1 MNSGLI
7 VSTWFKKKKKRE
19 WNQTNHN
26 KKQTKQTPLSPCPL
40 KKKKKKSV
48 FCLVLEGDYG
58 GVFVWREN
66 NVIKNLKYHLG
77 FPNCCMSELESEYM
91 TGRLTRH
98 ICPTFSFAGLDHQG
112 FHGCTD
118 FCMDDVV
125 FTRPC
130 ILICMCSLLLL
141 FIVISLTY

>member
-7 VSTWFKKKKKRE
+7 VSTWFKKKKKKGNE
-19 WNQTNHN
+19 
-26 KKQTKQTPLSPCPL
+26 TKQTTTKNKQNRHLSPLAPS
-40 KKKKKKSV
+40 KKKKSV

>member
-1 MNSGLI
+1 MKPNKPQQKTSNTDTSLP
-7 VSTWFKKKKKRE
+7 SPPQKKK
-19 WNQTNHN
+19 
-26 KKQTKQTPLSPCPL
+26 
-40 KKKKKKSV
+40 
-48 FCLVLEGDYG
+48 FVLFSFGGGYG

-77 FPNCCMSELESEYM
+77 FPNCCMSELESEYT

-98 ICPTFSFAGLDHQG
+98 ICPTFSFSGLDHQW

-118 FCMDDVV
+118 FCMDDVI

-141 FIVISLTY
+141 FIVISVMYQWN